1 MSVEAN
7 TTMSY
12 LTLDKISWRTQI
24 PGWIINHTERKHMFS
39 LDATNILNMPFVHSN
54 TFQP

>member
-12 LTLDKISWRTQI
+12 LTLDKRSWRTQI
-24 PGWIINHTERKHMFS
+24 PGWIINYPVRKYMFS
-39 LDATNILNMPFVHSN
+39 LDATNISNMSFVHSN
-54 TFQP
+54 TSHP